1 VAIPAGVVLRTASEG
16 DGMSDYAWG
25 IVGMVC
31 IVVALLYFTRR
42 EEP

>member
-1 VAIPAGVVLRTASEG
+1 VEIPAGVVLRIATEG

-31 IVVALLYFTRR
+31 IVVALLWFQRR
-42 EEP
+42 DR

>member
-1 VAIPAGVVLRTASEG
+1 
-16 DGMSDYAWG
+16 MSDYAWG